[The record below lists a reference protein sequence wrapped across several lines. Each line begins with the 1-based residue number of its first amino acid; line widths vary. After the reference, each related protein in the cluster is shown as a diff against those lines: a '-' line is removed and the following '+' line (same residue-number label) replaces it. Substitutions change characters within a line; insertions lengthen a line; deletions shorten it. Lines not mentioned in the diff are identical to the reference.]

1 MLDELT
7 SAGEVLWAGS
17 GSLARNDGWIA
28 LVPADAAAELLPAI
42 SDSGFTPLHKAILA
56 LLDGDQALFARSIL
70 ERMKDEAISES
81 DVGSAIWDLVWSGAL
96 TNDTLTPVRA
106 RFGAGRTTH
115 TRRAAA
121 PRGRYGRP
129 SRSALAA
136 AAHAARSAGLP
147 ALPGRW
153 SRLPRRAVEDTR
165 IALMRTEV
173 LLDRYGL
180 LTRGEVAAE
189 GVPGGF
195 SAVYPVL
202 RQAEETGRYRRGY
215 FVEGLGAAQFGVS
228 GAVDRLRAI
237 AASAAS
243 ETMPPGEALVL
254 AATDTANPYGAALAW
269 PQRVSQPDPDDGKRG
284 HQPARKAGAL
294 VVLVDGAC
302 VLYVERGGR
311 TLLSFVDDVTT
322 LGHAAAALAVSVKDG
337 ALGRLHVET
346 ADGQRVASSAL
357 GAALEGAGFRPSP
370 RGLRLRG

>member
-17 GSLARNDGWIA
+17 GSLARNDGWIT
-28 LVPADAAAELLPAI
+28 LVPAEAAAELLPPI
-42 SDSGFTPLHKAILA
+42 SDSGFSPLHKAILT

-70 ERMKDEAISES
+70 ERMKDETISES

-96 TNDTLTPVRA
+96 TNDTLAPVRT
-106 RFGAGRTTH
+106 RLGSGRTTH

-153 SRLPRRAVEDTR
+153 SRLPRRAIEDTR
-165 IALMRTEV
+165 SALMRTEV

-189 GVPGGF
+189 RIPGGF

-228 GAVDRLRAI
+228 GAVDRLRGI

-243 ETMPPGEALVL
+243 ETMPPGEAIVL

-269 PQRVSQPDPDDGKRG
+269 PQRVRQPDPDDGKRG

-311 TLLSFVDDVTT
+311 SLLSFLDDGTT
-322 LGHAAAALAVSVKDG
+322 LRHAAAALAVSVKDG
-337 ALGRLHVET
+337 ALGKLHVET

-357 GAALEGAGFRPSP
+357 GAALEAAGFRPSP
-370 RGLRLRG
+370 RGLQLRG

>member
-1 MLDELT
+1 
-7 SAGEVLWAGS
+7 
-17 GSLARNDGWIA
+17 
-28 LVPADAAAELLPAI
+28 
-42 SDSGFTPLHKAILA
+42 
-56 LLDGDQALFARSIL
+56 
-70 ERMKDEAISES
+70 
-81 DVGSAIWDLVWSGAL
+81 
-96 TNDTLTPVRA
+96 
-106 RFGAGRTTH
+106 
-115 TRRAAA
+115 
-121 PRGRYGRP
+121 
-129 SRSALAA
+129 
-136 AAHAARSAGLP
+136 
-147 ALPGRW
+147 
-153 SRLPRRAVEDTR
+153 
-165 IALMRTEV
+165 MRTEV

-228 GAVDRLRAI
+228 GAVDRLRGI

-243 ETMPPGEALVL
+243 ETMPPGEAIVL

-311 TLLSFVDDVTT
+311 TLLSFVDDAIM
-322 LGHAAAALAVSVKDG
+322 LRHAAAALAVSVKDG
-337 ALGRLHVET
+337 ALGKLHVET

-370 RGLRLRG
+370 RGLQLRG